1 MVYRIYVEKK
11 PGFDGEAQGL
21 LAELT
26 DLLGISSLKGLRLL
40 NRYDVE
46 GIDRDLFEK
55 AIPTVF
61 SEPPVDLTYDALP
74 AASTVFAVEY
84 LPGQFDQRAD
94 SASQC
99 IQLLSQGERPD
110 VRSARVYLL
119 EGDLSADDLASI
131 KKYVI
136 NPVEAREASLDERE
150 TLKMEFAIPSAVET
164 LTGFT
169 ALDDEALEAFRVER
183 GLAMDHADI
192 VFCQSD
198 VTAYAYEGTNLF
210 QDTGAYTDFSVVA
223 TLYQEQVQIVTCNPD
238 IKTVADLAGK
248 TVSVGAANSGVYF
261 NAVDVLSAYDLTLD
275 DITPVYQSFADSADS
290 LKDDKID
297 AAFIVAGA
305 PTTAITDLS
314 TTKTAYLVS
323 MDDEHV
329 EKLIEASPY
338 YAKATI
344 PADVYGL
351 ESDTTTVS
359 VGAVVLASNY
369 IGEDAIYGF
378 TKSLFDGAS
387 DNAEAH
393 AKYSELS
400 LEEASSVKGVP
411 YHPGAAKYY
420 EEQGI
425 TVEAAELA

>member
-1 MVYRIYVEKK
+1 MKK
-11 PGFDGEAQGL
+11 RFIAIALCAVML
-21 LAELT
+21 LALAACGSGGESLT
-26 DLLGISSLKGLRLL
+26 FGTGGDSG
-40 NRYDVE
+40 
-46 GIDRDLFEK
+46 
-55 AIPTVF
+55 
-61 SEPPVDLTYDALP
+61 TYYAYGGTLAGYVTEHTDTSVTAV
-74 AASTVFAVEY
+74 ASNGSQTNIE
-84 LPGQFDQRAD
+84 DI
-94 SASQC
+94 ASGA
-99 IQLLSQGERPD
+99 IQL
-110 VRSARVYLL
+110 
-119 EGDLSADDLASI
+119 
-131 KKYVI
+131 
-136 NPVEAREASLDERE
+136 
-150 TLKMEFAIPSAVET
+150 
-164 LTGFT
+164 GF
-169 ALDDEALEAFRVER
+169 V
-183 GLAMDHADI
+183 
-192 VFCQSD
+192 QSD
-198 VTAYAYEGTNLF
+198 VMSYAYQGTRLF
-210 QDTGAYTDFSVVA
+210 EEPVTNFSTVA
-223 TLYQEQVQIVTCNPD
+223 ALYMEQVQIVTLNPD

-248 TVSVGAANSGVYF
+248 NVSIGAVGSGVYF
-261 NAVDVLSAYDLTLD
+261 NALDVLGAYDLTEE
-275 DITPVYQSFADSADS
+275 DITPQYQDFATSVDS
-290 LKDDKID
+290 LKDGKID